1 MCFVFARIWT
11 LQVLQMFVRFYA
23 CSLPSQSFSFYI
35 FAFIQWI
42 FNDNI
47 VETSSRLLGFFFGK
61 YVPACFLFRQCLKQE
76 INHRFER
83 VFLLI
88 LLVDK
93 MSLACN
99 FFFRSLYADSLSF
112 KMHLYKAHLPI
123 RHLLNNR
130 DFEQSNP
137 STRTQM
143 SALSFYEYI
152 EIISAH
158 CVNTWIMNFST
169 CGRWPTVDCTFSNGW
184 YSRHVSNAHV
194 SVCRCVGVYVSK
206 LAIILSFGCISM
218 EPVYTPYK
226 RKKSTL
232 TRERAY

>member
-1 MCFVFARIWT
+1 
-11 LQVLQMFVRFYA
+11 
-23 CSLPSQSFSFYI
+23 
-35 FAFIQWI
+35 
-42 FNDNI
+42 
-47 VETSSRLLGFFFGK
+47 
-61 YVPACFLFRQCLKQE
+61 
-76 INHRFER
+76 
-83 VFLLI
+83 
-88 LLVDK
+88 
-93 MSLACN
+93 
-99 FFFRSLYADSLSF
+99 
-112 KMHLYKAHLPI
+112 MHLYKAHLPI

-194 SVCRCVGVYVSK
+194 SVCMCLNWLLFYLLVAFLWNQYTHRKEIDADERES
-206 LAIILSFGCISM
+206 ILDAWNLQSRLSCID
-218 EPVYTPYK
+218 VKQK
-226 RKKSTL
+226 RLTQKKIMKGRWSIVCAV
-232 TRERAY
+232 E

>member
-1 MCFVFARIWT
+1 
-11 LQVLQMFVRFYA
+11 
-23 CSLPSQSFSFYI
+23 
-35 FAFIQWI
+35 
-42 FNDNI
+42 
-47 VETSSRLLGFFFGK
+47 
-61 YVPACFLFRQCLKQE
+61 
-76 INHRFER
+76 
-83 VFLLI
+83 
-88 LLVDK
+88 
-93 MSLACN
+93 
-99 FFFRSLYADSLSF
+99 
-112 KMHLYKAHLPI
+112 MHLYKAHLPI

-194 SVCRCVGVYVSK
+194 SVCMCLNWLLFYLLVAFLWNQYTHRTKERNRRWREREREHIRRLKSAIPPVMYRRQTKEINTKKKSWKAGGVLCALLSK
-206 LAIILSFGCISM
+206 LTDRSANSSRHSI
-218 EPVYTPYK
+218 
-226 RKKSTL
+226 
-232 TRERAY
+232 